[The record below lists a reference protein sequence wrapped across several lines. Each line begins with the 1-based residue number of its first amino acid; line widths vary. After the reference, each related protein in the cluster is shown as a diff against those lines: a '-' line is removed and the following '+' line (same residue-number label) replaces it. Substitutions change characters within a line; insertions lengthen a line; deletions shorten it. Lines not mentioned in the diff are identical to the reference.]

1 MTDKIVK
8 SAAWLFSGTLI
19 GRTLRAFVLMYS
31 ARVLGASA
39 FGAFS
44 LALSLSAIFTI
55 LSDLGVNSVMVREGV
70 KSDETRKKYFSSS
83 FFLKFPI
90 LIVLSIVAVF
100 ISSAY
105 SQRMPDLL
113 SILPYMIL
121 IFVFDSFRDLLCALA
136 RSYERMDLDAKCQII
151 TNFAIVV
158 FCGVSLY
165 FVPSAIS
172 VMQGY
177 ALGTLIG
184 VSFILF
190 ALRKRVGSLI
200 NKVSPY
206 FIKEV
211 FLTAWSFG
219 LVALMGV
226 ITINTDNLVIGFLMD
241 QTSVGLYSA
250 ALKPIQFLYIIPAAL
265 SSAVFPSLAMA
276 NENMEEFKKVFSLA
290 IRSGYLFAFPL
301 AVGGIL
307 TAKSL
312 MVLLYGPEF
321 IGASAAFILLSLTL
335 LFVFPSLFITN
346 ALFAGK
352 EKNRIFLTY
361 ALIGIFGNTLLD
373 ILLINVWGIAGSA
386 LATLTIQII
395 LFLYVSYHFKK
406 SFGVKPTKGLSKIV
420 VSSAVMGLSVAGLS
434 AVTSHVLVV
443 VGGGAAV
450 YLGLLILL
458 REETLKQLSL
468 PLLRKIGMS
477 PEWLGEQ

>member
-19 GRTLRAFVLMYS
+19 GRTLRALVLMYS

-55 LSDLGVNSVMVREGV
+55 LSDMGVNSVMVREGV

-90 LIVLSIVAVF
+90 LIILSIAAIF
-100 ISSAY
+100 ISTAY

-113 SILPYMIL
+113 SIMPYMIL
-121 IFVFDSFRDLLCALA
+121 IFIFDSFRDLLCALA

-158 FCGVSLY
+158 FCGLSLY
-165 FVPSAIS
+165 FFPSAVS

-177 ALGTLIG
+177 ALGTFLG

-190 ALRKRVGSLI
+190 ALRKRLGGLV

-206 FIKEV
+206 FLKEV

-226 ITINTDNLVIGFLMD
+226 ITINTDNLVIGFLMN
-241 QTSVGLYSA
+241 QVAVGLYSA
-250 ALKPIQFLYIIPAAL
+250 TLKPIQFLYIIPAAL

-276 NENMEEFKKVFSLA
+276 NDNLEEFKKVFSLA

-301 AVGGIL
+301 TVGGVL
-307 TAKSL
+307 TAERL
-312 MVLLYGPEF
+312 IALLYGSEF
-321 IGASAAFILLSLTL
+321 LAASPAFILLSLTL
-335 LFVFPSLFITN
+335 IFVFPSLFITN

-352 EKNRIFLTY
+352 EKNKIFLTY
-361 ALIGIFGNTLLD
+361 ALVGIFGNTLLD
-373 ILLINVWGIAGSA
+373 IVFIKLWGIAGSS
-386 LATLTIQII
+386 LATLIVQIV

-406 SFGVKPTKGLSKIV
+406 SFGVGPAKGLSKIAI
-420 VSSAVMGLSVAGLS
+420 SSGVMGLSVLGLMLL
-434 AVTSHVLVV
+434 TNHILVV
-443 VGGGAAV
+443 IALSGAV
-450 YLGLLILL
+450 YLGMLILL
-458 REETLKQLSL
+458 KEETLKQLSV
-468 PLLRKIGMS
+468 PLLRRIGMS

>member
-1 MTDKIVK
+1 MTEKIVK

-31 ARVLGASA
+31 ARILGASA

-90 LIVLSIVAVF
+90 LIILSVVAIF
-100 ISSAY
+100 ISVAY

-121 IFVFDSFRDLLCALA
+121 IFIFDSFRDLLCALA

-158 FCGVSLY
+158 FCGISLY
-165 FVPSAIS
+165 LVPSAVS

-177 ALGTLIG
+177 ALGTLLG

-190 ALRKRVGSLI
+190 ALRKQVRGLI

-241 QTSVGLYSA
+241 QTSVGLYSG

-265 SSAVFPSLAMA
+265 ASAVFPSLSRA
-276 NENMEEFKKVFSLA
+276 NENKEEFKKVFSLA

-301 AVGGIL
+301 AVGGVL

-312 MVLLYGPEF
+312 MALLYGPEF
-321 IGASAAFILLSLTL
+321 ISAAPAFILLSLTL

-346 ALFAGK
+346 ALFASK
-352 EKNRIFLTY
+352 ENNKVFLTF
-361 ALIGIFGNTLLD
+361 AFVGIFGNTVLD
-373 ILLINVWGIAGSA
+373 ILLIKLWGIAGSA
-386 LATLTIQII
+386 VATLTIQIF

-406 SFGVKPTKGLSKIV
+406 SFGVKVTKGLSKMVIA
-420 VSSAVMGLSVAGLS
+420 SAVMGLCVLGLS
-434 AVTSHVLVV
+434 AVTDHVSLVIL
-443 VGGGAAV
+443 GGASI
-450 YLGLLILL
+450 YLGLLVFLK
-458 REETLKQLSL
+458 EETLKQLSV